1 MIIGI
6 DACNIRSGG
15 GLTHLKEI
23 LQHSDPDK
31 QSFTK
36 VIVWTNNSTI
46 EKLPIKL
53 WIEYKSSYLLNKGA
67 ICAFLYQIIF
77 LRYSAK
83 KNNCKVVLVPGGVFL
98 SKFRPYVAI
107 SQNLLPFELNEAF
120 RYSSILYKLR
130 FLILRFLQKR
140 TFKNANGL
148 IFLTNYAKS
157 VILKTTSIPGN
168 NIIIPHGVDL
178 GKSINPKE
186 NNFDNVY
193 TFENPFRLL
202 YVSIIAPYKH
212 QWTISEAV
220 CKLYLDGYPIK
231 LILVGP
237 SEESSVKKLI
247 KVLDDYDVS
256 SNCIE
261 YVGSVAHDKLFNF
274 YKNADGFIFGSSCE
288 NLPIILIEAMS
299 MGLPILSSSR
309 GPMMEVLGENEN
321 CYFDP
326 ENLIDIMNRI
336 KHFYNNPDLRMRISN
351 RSYLKSTHF
360 SWEQTSNET
369 FKFLV
374 KSV

>member
-15 GLTHLKEI
+15 GLTHLNEI
-23 LQHSDPDK
+23 LKHSDPVK

-36 VIVWTNNSTI
+36 IVVWTNKCTI
-46 EKLPIKL
+46 EKLPTKE
-53 WIEYKSSYLLNKGA
+53 WIDYKSSYLLNKGA
-67 ICAFLYQIIF
+67 FFAFLFQIIF
-77 LRYSAK
+77 LRYSAN
-83 KNNCKVVLVPGGVFL
+83 KNSCKIILVPGGVFL
-98 SKFRPYVAI
+98 SNFRPYVAI

-120 RYSSILYKLR
+120 RYSSNIYKLR
-130 FLILRFLQKR
+130 FIILRFLQKR

-157 VILKTTSIPGN
+157 IILKTTSIPEN
-168 NIIIPHGVDL
+168 NIIIPHGIDL
-178 GKSINPKE
+178 AKSIKPKE
-186 NNFDNVY
+186 NILDKVY
-193 TFENPFRLL
+193 TLENPFKLL

-220 CKLYLDGYPIK
+220 SKLYLEGYPIK

-237 SEESSVKKLI
+237 SEESSLKKLN
-247 KVLDDYDVS
+247 KVLKDYESS
-256 SNCIE
+256 SNCID
-261 YVGSVAHDKLFNF
+261 YVGAVAHDKLFN
-274 YKNADGFIFGSSCE
+274 YYENADGFIFGSSCE

-299 MGLPILSSSR
+299 MGLPILSSSK

-326 ENLIDIMNRI
+326 ENLSDIMDRI
-336 KHFYNNPDLRMRISN
+336 KHFYNNPNLRGRISN
-351 RSYLKSTHF
+351 SSYLKSIHF
-360 SWEQTSNET
+360 SWLETSNET
-369 FKFLV
+369 FKFLI